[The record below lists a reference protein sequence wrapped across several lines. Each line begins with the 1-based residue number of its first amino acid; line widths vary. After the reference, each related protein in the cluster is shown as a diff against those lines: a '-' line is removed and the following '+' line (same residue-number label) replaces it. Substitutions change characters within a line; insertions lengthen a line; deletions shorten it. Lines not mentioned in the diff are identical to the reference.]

1 MGGTLLTSILVI
13 SVLGVLLFLIL
24 NRNQKLKYLKKVT
37 SVALVL
43 TMLLLP
49 FTNLLNVKAEGVT
62 IDVDSNNKATN
73 TTDIVVSNIMGNE
86 QAMDEFTAFK
96 ILDVYYDKDTNE
108 MSYNFTTLFE
118 NYKKSSYA
126 QVTWRDNE
134 YDLSDLTI

>member
-1 MGGTLLTSILVI
+1 MKNVMLMMSKIEVVDTLLTNILIISILGI
-13 SVLGVLLFLIL
+13 LLFLIL

-37 SVALVL
+37 SVALIL

-96 ILDVYYDKDTNE
+96 MLDVYYDNR
-108 MSYNFTTLFE
+108 YFL
-118 NYKKSSYA
+118 Y
-126 QVTWRDNE
+126 
-134 YDLSDLTI
+134 